1 MTQFKYTSEM
11 KDWMREN
18 YLLPIGELTTQF
30 NQYFSVDKTKETLN
44 GLKNRLGLRTGRTG
58 RFQKGHIPH
67 NTGTK
72 GKIPT
77 SVTSFKKGSIPPNR
91 REVGSE
97 RTLGGYIYI
106 KVAYHQRW
114 RLKHHVIWESR
125 NGKLPTGSILIF
137 KDGNTQNCQIDNLLM
152 ISRKEHVILNK
163 HYPNT
168 PTEYKQTTVNLARI
182 QIAIRNRE

>member
-1 MTQFKYTSEM
+1 MTQFKYTPEM

-30 NQYFSVDKTKETLN
+30 NQHFSVDKTKETLSK
-44 GLKNRLGLRTGRTG
+44 LKNRLGLRTG

-67 NTGTK
+67 NAGTK

-77 SVTSFKKGSIPPNR
+77 SVTSFKKGYIPPNR

-106 KVAYHQRW
+106 KVAHHQRW
-114 RLKHHVIWESR
+114 RLKHHVIWESHH
-125 NGKLPTGSILIF
+125 GKLPTDSILIF
-137 KDGNTQNCQIDNLLM
+137 KDGNPQNCQIDNLLM

-182 QIAIRNRE
+182 QIAIRNREEKI